1 MMPYKITNW
10 EDYAFSTSVQ
20 YFLTSTKIENTVLLA
35 YKLGNPSDW
44 VVAFSF
50 QAFFGSHVVFY
61 KKKTLFNTKGDLF
74 WLLMNKKKKK
84 KRKSKEAHMNKR
96 DETLI

>member
-10 EDYAFSTSVQ
+10 EDYA
-20 YFLTSTKIENTVLLA
+20 FLTSTKIENTVLLA
-35 YKLGNPSDW
+35 YKLGNPSDC

-61 KKKTLFNTKGDLF
+61 EKKKTFFNTKGDLF

-84 KRKSKEAHMNKR
+84 KE
-96 DETLI
+96 